1 MALSRFTPENARIMA
16 AKGHASKLARKA
28 NCVAALAIS
37 HLDSNPNG
45 KDLTKAE
52 PDTIARELE
61 TRSIQLQAIASR
73 DLLDKA
79 VVLHQ
84 RNPVNGKDLSQHL
97 QSALTLVNAGDKLF
111 GWSRNDA
118 PRCLVQNNYLAELRQ
133 PAPQPVVSCA
143 LPSVPALD
151 ITIEQ
156 TAQTEAK
163 P

>member
-28 NCVAALAIS
+28 NRVAALALT

-45 KDLTKAE
+45 KDLTKSE
-52 PDTIARELE
+52 PATIARELE
-61 TRSIQLQAIASR
+61 VRSIQLQAIASR

-111 GWSRNDA
+111 GWSRSDA
-118 PRCLVQNNYLAELRQ
+118 PRCLVQVGVMAQFAPKAETDT
-133 PAPQPVVSCA
+133 PQQVVVEA
-143 LPSVPALD
+143 
-151 ITIEQ
+151 EQ
-156 TAQTEAK
+156 VK

>member
-28 NCVAALAIS
+28 NRVAALALT
-37 HLDSNPNG
+37 HLDSNPNE
-45 KDLTKAE
+45 KDLTKSE
-52 PDTIARELE
+52 PATIARELE

-111 GWSRNDA
+111 GWSRSDA
-118 PRCLVQNNYLAELRQ
+118 PRCLVQVGVMAQFAPKAEAEQ
-133 PAPQPVVSCA
+133 VSDKPIDA
-143 LPSVPALD
+143 QV
-151 ITIEQ
+151 IT
-156 TAQTEAK
+156 
-163 P
+163 